1 MVSCSICGERACYHR
16 RYSGQRFCAEHFL
29 EYFERKVKKT
39 MLRYRM
45 VERGERIGV
54 AVSGGKDSLTLLRIL
69 DRLAGRLS
77 LELHAILID
86 EGIANYRE
94 ETIER
99 ARRFCEE
106 LGVPL
111 RVLSFREH
119 FRLALDEAVRL
130 SHRNACTFCGV
141 FRRKLLNDAARELG
155 CDRLATGHNLD
166 DEVQAILMNFL
177 RGDLERLLRLG
188 TRTRSE
194 RLVPRIKPLMEMP
207 EKEVALYALLA
218 GIPASF
224 EECPYAVQSF
234 RTEVREMINR
244 LEESNPGIKF
254 SILRSYQKLL
264 PLLESYGVKQ
274 LQSCRTCGEPSSG
287 ERCRACLL
295 LEELTRSASR

>member
-1 MVSCSICGERACYHR
+1 MASCSICGERACYHR
-16 RYSGQRFCAEHFL
+16 RYSGQRFCAEHFI

-45 VERGERIGV
+45 LERGERIGV

-69 DRLAGRLS
+69 QKLAEKLS

-86 EGIANYRE
+86 EGISSYRA

-106 LGVPL
+106 LSIPL
-111 RVLSFREH
+111 KVLSFKEH
-119 FRLALDEAVRL
+119 FGFALDEAVKL
-130 SHRNACTFCGV
+130 SPRNACTFCGV

-166 DEVQAILMNFL
+166 DEVQAIVMNYL

-188 TRTRSE
+188 IDASCE
-194 RLVPRIKPLMEMP
+194 QLVPRIKPLMEMP
-207 EKEVALYALLA
+207 EKEVALYALLE

-224 EECPYAVQSF
+224 EECPYAEQSF

-244 LEESNPGIKF
+244 LEEGNPGIKF
-254 SILRSYQKLL
+254 SILRGYQKLL
-264 PLLESYGVKQ
+264 PYLKSYRVKE
-274 LQSCRTCGEPSSG
+274 LRRCRTCGEPSSG
-287 ERCRACLL
+287 ERCKACLL
-295 LEELTRSASR
+295 LEELTR